1 MKLVSWIPAAAL
13 VVTLAACGPG
23 ASATRAT
30 AETDD
35 GTVTGTFMRVG
46 GPLGPGGM
54 QPRSV
59 PLTGTVTFSASH
71 HRMVAV
77 QVGKTG
83 RFSLRLPAG
92 SYAVSGRS
100 LSIVEQLA
108 SGANVVRACSQPDHV
123 TVVARRA
130 VRLSVVCAVP

>member
-1 MKLVSWIPAAAL
+1 
-13 VVTLAACGPG
+13 
-23 ASATRAT
+23 
-30 AETDD
+30 
-35 GTVTGTFMRVG
+35 
-46 GPLGPGGM
+46 
-54 QPRSV
+54 
-59 PLTGTVTFSASH
+59 
-71 HRMVAV
+71 MVAV

-83 RFSLRLPAG
+83 RFSVRLPAG

-108 SGANVVRACSQPDHV
+108 SGANVVRACSQPGHV